1 MDFLAIAS
9 LGAYP
14 DPGSSPS
21 AAQRMA
27 LAATYG
33 LLNTLPAVS
42 GWLHTINTVASAAIA
57 SVNTVLRA
65 NISTINTT

>member
-1 MDFLAIAS
+1 MALDYFAIVS
-9 LGAYP
+9 GGVFPTPTPTGAE
-14 DPGSSPS
+14 
-21 AAQRMA
+21 RMA
-27 LAATYG
+27 FIVTRG
-33 LLNTLPAVS
+33 LLGTLPVVS